1 MLHILV
7 ILIILIHFYLC
18 FKSLAYGCAFYIA
31 VKMIIPTPTRVAGLS
46 LYTFMLVILIFFA
59 MVRHM
64 VWRKDKKNVKAATF
78 PFVYLIVGS
87 IIKFTSPGPI
97 LFKQMRTGLNGVDF
111 VCYKF
116 RSMKVNDVA
125 DSKQAMLMVLVKQNL
140 GIYFFVLI
148 LINFPSLSMC
158 LKVVC

>member
-64 VWRKDKKNVKAATF
+64 VWKSNTVC
-78 PFVYLIVGS
+78 INGS
-87 IIKFTSPGPI
+87 FT
-97 LFKQMRTGLNGVDF
+97 LFF
-111 VCYKF
+111 
-116 RSMKVNDVA
+116 VNDCH
-125 DSKQAMLMVLVKQNL
+125 KE
-140 GIYFFVLI
+140 
-148 LINFPSLSMC
+148 
-158 LKVVC
+158 